1 MFRLG
6 INANNFLPLG
16 ICGSFQL
23 LSRSEVNYFLTPVFI
38 YHSLLLRLGLTKQR
52 NMFYKQF
59 TPEKGKKPNISST
72 GFLKNGTIFSQLS
85 FLSYILYEFSRIL
98 WS

>member
-23 LSRSEVNYFLTPVFI
+23 LSRSEVNYFLTLVFI
-38 YHSLLLRLGLTKQR
+38 YHSLFLLFRLTNQGICYVK
-52 NMFYKQF
+52 
-59 TPEKGKKPNISST
+59 
-72 GFLKNGTIFSQLS
+72 S
-85 FLSYILYEFSRIL
+85 FLLKRGRDQKSHR
-98 WS
+98 